1 MPEHQNSRSRRP
13 DPIPHDSELARRA
26 NLVRF
31 RPERVVSAVA
41 YHAGPE
47 IAVTTVAGGVGALVI
62 HPAALPVVA
71 ALTAV
76 YAAVDRITRRRRVEG
91 PAARTAA
98 NTPTSKDQ
106 TTTSVDAD
114 KTADD
119 HTEGVA

>member
-1 MPEHQNSRSRRP
+1 MPEHPARRP

-62 HPAALPVVA
+62 HPVALPIVA
-71 ALTAV
+71 AVTAV
-76 YAAVDRITRRRRVEG
+76 YAAVDRITRARHMR
-91 PAARTAA
+91 PSQPRTAA
-98 NTPTSKDQ
+98 DTPTSKDQ
-106 TTTSVDAD
+106 ATTDHTAD
-114 KTADD
+114 ETADD
-119 HTEGVA
+119 HTEEIA